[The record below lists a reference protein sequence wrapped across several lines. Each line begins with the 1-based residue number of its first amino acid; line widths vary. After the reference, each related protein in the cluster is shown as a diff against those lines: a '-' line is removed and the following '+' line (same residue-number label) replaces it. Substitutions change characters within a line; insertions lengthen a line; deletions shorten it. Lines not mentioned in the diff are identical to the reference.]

1 MADENILEPEGG
13 ESPFEETEEGGG
25 FEELIRYTIPGYV
38 LGLLLGVVL
47 DGFGLQMNPI
57 GRWLVRTFAGE
68 GESFFEGIFA
78 IRQRIQGRAGGMAE
92 AYGWGKFIGL
102 AVPWVID
109 WGSRAAGVDLLGV
122 QGFYIP
128 FFYGMSDQLMASVS
142 GFVFLRRREGS
153 WGGAFSSYIRH
164 PVMISGLI
172 LVLGLPLLLLL
183 GRIVGFRPETQV
195 LAAAETM
202 AANLCWIPPLV
213 GTIAE
218 RRQQSRQGKA

>member
-1 MADENILEPEGG
+1 MADEIILEKEGG
-13 ESPFEETEEGGG
+13 ESFFEEPEEEGG

-47 DGFGLQMNPI
+47 DGFGLQINPI

-68 GESFFEGIFA
+68 SESFFEGIFA
-78 IRQRIQGRAGGMAE
+78 LRQRIQGKARGMAE

-102 AVPWVID
+102 GVPWVID
-109 WGSRAAGVDLLGV
+109 WGSRAVGVDMLGV

-128 FFYGMSDQLMASVS
+128 FFYGMSDQLMASVT

-172 LVLGLPLLLLL
+172 LVLGLPLLLLF

-218 RRQQSRQGKA
+218 RRQQSSQGKA